1 MYPGKHIARL
11 CAALGMKVLIS
22 SRKNDTT
29 SSHHTNTPQ
38 RVPFTT
44 LLTTASVLF
53 LAVPLSPTTR
63 SLLAEPELS
72 LLSPSTI
79 IINVSRGGIVD
90 EPAMLE
96 ALRTRKVFGY
106 GTDVFATEP
115 AGDGEDSCLLGAAA
129 AESAVAAGGPGG
141 GEEEIEKK
149 EGKERVNLVMT
160 GHLAWFSETTMAN
173 QMRKV
178 GENLR
183 AWMEGNGEGDVV
195 IRGTR

>member
-1 MYPGKHIARL
+1 
-11 CAALGMKVLIS
+11 MKVLIS

-29 SSHHTNTPQ
+29 TTTTTTNTSSSSSAPYDPQ

-63 SLLAEPELS
+63 SLIAEPELAP
-72 LLSPSTI
+72 LSPSTI

-90 EPAMLE
+90 ETAMLA
-96 ALRTRKVFGY
+96 ALRARKVFGY

-115 AGDGEDSCLLGAAA
+115 AGDGEDSCLLGAAR
-129 AESAVAAGGPGG
+129 VG
-141 GEEEIEKK
+141 GEEDREGGEGG

-160 GHLAWFSETTMAN
+160 GHLAWFSETTIAN
-173 QMRKV
+173 QKRKV

-183 AWMEGNGEGDVV
+183 AWMEGKGEGDIVV
-195 IRGTR
+195 KGTR

>member
-1 MYPGKHIARL
+1 
-11 CAALGMKVLIS
+11 MKVIIS
-22 SRKNDTT
+22 SRKNDTAT
-29 SSHHTNTPQ
+29 SSFSSATNTPQ

-63 SLLAEPELS
+63 SLLAEPELA

-90 EPAMLE
+90 ETAMLA
-96 ALRTRKVFGY
+96 ALTARQVFGY

-115 AGDGEDSCLLGAAA
+115 AGDRDDSCLLGAAR
-129 AESAVAAGGPGG
+129 VG
-141 GEEEIEKK
+141 GEEEGEGA

-160 GHLAWFSETTMAN
+160 GHLAWFSETTIAN
-173 QMRKV
+173 QKRKV

-183 AWMEGNGEGDVV
+183 AWMEGKGEGDVV
-195 IRGTR
+195 VRGTR